1 MVLVETETKVERIQ
15 SMLNEMHIP
24 TVNVHNDIKSGQVV
38 VTEGSL
44 SEGFELPY
52 MQLVVITERELFKTK
67 QKKQRKRTKTLS
79 NAEKS
84 SHIKTLMLVTT
95 SYMYIMG

>member
-1 MVLVETETKVERIQ
+1 IQ

-24 TVNVHNDIKSGQVV
+24 VVTHIDQASTSGQAIVV
-38 VTEGSL
+38 EGSL

-67 QKKQRKRTKTLS
+67 QKKQRKRTKTMS
-79 NAEKS
+79 NAEK
-84 SHIKTLMLVTT
+84 IK
-95 SYMYIMG
+95 SYQDLNVGDYVVHVHHGVG